1 VRIARN
7 LEEGFFEYRE
17 EVRDEVK
24 RIIDDVRQ
32 NGDEALKRY
41 TSRFDGVSLKDL
53 RVDFKIEETEIGE
66 IKAIKTSIDNVK
78 KFAEKQLEHFK
89 NIDYEIAPGVFTGQR
104 VIPIERVGIYVPGGR
119 YPLVSTLIMCAVP
132 AKVAGVGEIVICTPP
147 SYRGTVHPVIL
158 AVVGLIGVHEVYAVG
173 GAQAI
178 AAMAY
183 GTETIKKVDKIV
195 GPGNRYIN
203 LAKKEVFGA
212 VGIDFIAGPTEILI
226 IADETSNPEIIAA
239 DLLAQAEHD
248 VDALPIL
255 VTNSTELAERVQK
268 EVKSRVEK
276 LQTKDVAG
284 KTMEKNGVIVLVD
297 SLEDAVTIAN
307 RRAPEH
313 LELQVKEPGKYV
325 DKIKNYGTLFIGKLA
340 AVALGDYSSGLNH
353 TLPTNTGARYTGG
366 LSVKDF
372 LKLQT
377 ALRVTE
383 KGIKEI
389 GPVAKTLAK
398 IEGLDGHARSIEVRI
413 KKEGDGGTSI

>member
-1 VRIARN
+1 MRIARN